1 MVYHLWTF
9 TLPRSTSMADVTP
22 NGMTINY
29 VSFMHEDINSPM
41 SQNSKPF
48 IIMTRSSRIS
58 KSRPRRADTSSLAI
72 ATTNPR
78 TALKMNSVYKNHWK
92 MRLQK
97 PWEIPI
103 HTTHRGVGR
112 KFEAVWLQQAPANC
126 AHNFK
131 FIHIKSQKKC
141 SGQNW
146 SRTGSYANNT
156 VINHHCCI

>member
-1 MVYHLWTF
+1 
-9 TLPRSTSMADVTP
+9 
-22 NGMTINY
+22 
-29 VSFMHEDINSPM
+29 MHEDINSPM

-97 PWEIPI
+97 SWEIAI
-103 HTTHRGVGR
+103 HTQGR
-112 KFEAVWLQQAPANC
+112 RKDFWSSLAATGSHKLCTQFQIYLINVIESL
-126 AHNFK
+126 
-131 FIHIKSQKKC
+131 KKWF
-141 SGQNW
+141 SQNW
-146 SRTGSYANNT
+146 TNWTGSYAYNT
-156 VINHHCCI
+156 AINHYCCILGWSLVWSTCEETWELLYKI